1 MHFEI
6 FMSGQLHL
14 QPEFKYMHQ
23 HAEIRP
29 YVPTGATRHDDDD
42 EHADI
47 TVTKQESGALQILQ
61 LLSTS
66 SIIYV
71 WGTIN
76 NSR

>member
-6 FMSGQLHL
+6 FMSDQLHF

-29 YVPTGATRHDDDD
+29 YVPTGAMRHDD

-47 TVTKQESGALQILQ
+47 TVTKHGSGAL
-61 LLSTS
+61 
-66 SIIYV
+66 
-71 WGTIN
+71 
-76 NSR
+76 